1 MVLIMNAL
9 TQILILIYF
18 CHYFIYNIF
27 HLYLNQLNIELINYF
42 LQPLLTELGKKLL
55 EDIDLERMFTFAI
68 PIFDSSFKKF
78 Q

>member
-1 MVLIMNAL
+1 L